1 LNRVNPIKHDAGYV
15 ASSDPFGGD
24 STYVN
29 DFKKHSQ
36 APRSAI
42 KPDNSALQS
51 NVPFD
56 DRTSNR
62 EDYIRHQMPE
72 RYARAKEEYA
82 PNKIPIDSMTTNKRD
97 YTAKDLEKARS
108 FKPDGQGYRSDA
120 PFDDDTT
127 NKSDYKKWDVQP
139 VHARKVSFFFL
150 ICVTLKIRGKIFIR
164 LL

>member
-1 LNRVNPIKHDAGYV
+1 MKADYRPWDLNRVNPIKHDAGYV

-29 DFKKHSQ
+29 DFKKHAQ

-72 RYARAKEEYA
+72 RYARPREEYA

-139 VHARKVSFFFL
+139 VHARKVD
-150 ICVTLKIRGKIFIR
+150 
-164 LL
+164 